1 MSQTL
6 EEILLGI
13 RNGRHEDFD
22 ALRRKYAPL
31 ISSTAASFEQSG
43 GGSRVDLTEEAESAL
58 LRAALSYDID
68 NCNVSFGLYAKICIR
83 NALVSFRRAKLS
95 RERRE
100 KSSADAESR
109 KRRRKTELDGVDA
122 DEILERIGG
131 ELSDYER
138 AVLLKY
144 TDGNSAAQTAA
155 ELGTSERSVNN
166 ALYRARR
173 KLRDRR
179 PSE

>member
-31 ISSTAASFEQSG
+31 IASTAASFEQSG

-68 NCNVSFGLYAKICIR
+68 NCKVSFGLYAKICIR

-109 KRRRKTELDGVDA
+109 KRRRRTELDGVDA

-173 KLRDRR
+173 KLRERR